1 MDLSDET
8 FYNNLIEKI
17 KNDLKEKVN
26 EKRYNHS
33 LLVAKEAKK
42 LALRYNED
50 ERKAYVTGL
59 AHDIAKDFSDEE
71 NKYFAEKYNL
81 PKEIFNPKYH
91 NILHSDIGA
100 VACKEWYGFTDEMSD
115 AIKYH
120 TVANENM
127 TTFEKIIFLADK
139 IGRKNIPEDI
149 ANLPRLAYINLDEA
163 TLYFLKKQIVDL
175 ERRGLEISPIT
186 LKLIE
191 HLEKE
196 CGKKA

>member
-1 MDLSDET
+1 MCS
-8 FYNNLIEKI
+8 
-17 KNDLKEKVN
+17 
-26 EKRYNHS
+26 
-33 LLVAKEAKK
+33 
-42 LALRYNED
+42 
-50 ERKAYVTGL
+50 
-59 AHDIAKDFSDEE
+59 
-71 NKYFAEKYNL
+71 
-81 PKEIFNPKYH
+81 
-91 NILHSDIGA
+91 
-100 VACKEWYGFTDEMSD
+100 

-175 ERRGLEISPIT
+175 ERRGLEVSPIT